1 MNKILFIS
9 AFPPSNKTAGQ
20 NYTCQLLNDLSK
32 DYKIDMIYW
41 SYAGH
46 KAIVPEEVNIR
57 EEIVLTKVQK
67 VFNAIKAFIFFPLFT
82 VRFDWRVCRQIKKI
96 ALDYDILYYDFSQIF
111 LYSLFIRHP
120 LKVFMCH
127 DVISQKYSRKRLS
140 SLYLW
145 LVKLTES
152 LLLKTAHLR
161 LCFSA
166 KDVTYIMREFCLSA
180 QKVSFYISDQIRC
193 TNQLNYEVGNYFV
206 LFGAWNRPENYE
218 GLLWFCEKVLPHCD
232 ISCVVIGGGMSEDV
246 KRKAECDKLKCVGF
260 VDNPYTLIAS
270 SVALIAPIFQG
281 AGVKVKVVESLALG
295 IPIIGTDI
303 AFEGIDNIEYSI
315 NKQALILANNAY
327 EFIQKI
333 KEFEFPSIV
342 EKESIRTSF
351 MRNYQCN
358 SFRSILE
365 AIETGRN

>member
-1 MNKILFIS
+1 MKHILFIS
-9 AFPPSNKTAGQ
+9 AFPPSDKTAGQ
-20 NYTCQLLNDLSK
+20 NYTLQLLKDISSDNVIDLL
-32 DYKIDMIYW
+32 YW
-41 SYAGH
+41 EYPGH
-46 KAIVPEEVNIR
+46 
-57 EEIVLTKVQK
+57 
-67 VFNAIKAFIFFPLFT
+67 NAIIPSSVRQVERVFLTRCKKIWNAVSNFWLFPLFT
-82 VRFDWRVCRQIKKI
+82 VRFSWKLCRKLQKI
-96 ALDYDILYYDFSQIF
+96 VLDYDVVYFDFSQVF
-111 LYSLFIRHP
+111 LYALLIKHP
-120 LKVFMCH
+120 CKVLMSH

-140 SLYLW
+140 FLYLW
-145 LVKLTES
+145 FVKFTERM
-152 LLLKTAHLR
+152 LLDSATVR
-161 LCFSA
+161 ICFSD
-166 KDVTYIMREFCLSA
+166 KDVDYIRREYQLET
-180 QKVSFYISDQIRC
+180 QKVSFYISNQVRTAALVDQVS
-193 TNQLNYEVGNYFV
+193 EKYFV

-365 AIETGRN
+365 TIEADRN